1 MDVLIDM
8 MDPADGD
15 HVVFEAAGE
24 IEPGQFDLVAD
35 DVVDATDMLA
45 VGTDNFE
52 VFADLGRVYHTDSCR
67 LLLARKTA

>member
-1 MDVLIDM
+1 MSCLRFVSIATIALVTACGDD
-8 MDPADGD
+8 ADKTD
-15 HVVFEAAGE
+15 AA
-24 IEPGQFDLVAD
+24 P

-45 VGTDNFE
+45 VGTDNFK

>member
-52 VFADLGRVYHTDSCR
+52 VFADLGRVYHTGSCR